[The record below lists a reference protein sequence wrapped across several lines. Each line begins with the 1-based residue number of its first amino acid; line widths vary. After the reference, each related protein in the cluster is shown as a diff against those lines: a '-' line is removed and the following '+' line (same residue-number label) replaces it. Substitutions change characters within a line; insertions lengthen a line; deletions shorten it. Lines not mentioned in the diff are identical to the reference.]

1 MKFIEPLTIDD
12 TAAFSRA
19 SIASHYTRLGGLAFA
34 PVNEPRLNYPREYRS
49 YAPSG
54 WLAGPSLLL
63 PTAPLP
69 GVAITPAAAPEF
81 LAEPAATNLM
91 VQSQDLTGWTAT
103 EVTIAANN
111 SVAPD
116 GTATADKILPS
127 AVDTADHRISRA
139 ASAAVA
145 AGATVGC
152 SIFLR
157 AAGAAFAVLRCAPAG
172 EAEGFEMTVDL
183 ANADIPVAG
192 GFGAGSTLVDAR
204 LITLS
209 AGWFRLELEGSVAGV
224 TDYQVFL
231 WVGDGVATFAGDGLA
246 GIEAWGA
253 QIEVGGCSSYI
264 ATTAAAV
271 TRAADVGTPL
281 LVSSVPEDEPVYNA
295 ATTYAKDAIARGTG
309 VDAHKVF
316 LSIQAG
322 NVGKALTDKAW
333 WIEAGLTNRWR
344 MFDDGVGSQT
354 AAPNA
359 ITTVLNPQGRVNA
372 AALMQIEA
380 ASVRVTMTDQVDG
393 VVFDETI
400 SLVDNSGIN
409 TPWQWFFEPIRRK
422 TYQVI
427 EGLPPY
433 AGAQL
438 SVTLMDEGFSPRA
451 GALVVGVFHY
461 LGRTQWNPEL
471 SIIDASIKQRD
482 VFNNVTLQERAYS
495 RRGNFALWVEPGFV
509 DRFYD
514 LMAQYRAKLLVW
526 VASEQYA
533 SMVIFGFYRDFR
545 IAVPYPTLSLGNL
558 QLEAA

>member
-34 PVNEPRLNYPREYRS
+34 PVNEPRLNYPREYRT

-69 GVAITPAAAPEF
+69 GIGITPPAAPEF
-81 LAEPAATNLM
+81 LAEPAATNLLS
-91 VQSQDLTGWTAT
+91 QSQDLTTWTAT
-103 EVTIAANN
+103 EVTVTAN
-111 SVAPD
+111 SGVAPD
-116 GTATADKILPS
+116 GTATADLVLPT
-127 AVDTADHRISRA
+127 AVDTANHKIARA
-139 ASAAVA
+139 TTSAVTP
-145 AGATVGC
+145 GAPVGC

-157 AAGAAFAVLRCAPAG
+157 AGGTAFVVLRCAPAD

-183 ANADIPVAG
+183 ASADIPSAG
-192 GFGAGSTLVDAR
+192 AFGAGATLLDAR
-204 LITLS
+204 LVTLS
-209 AGWFRLELEGSVAGV
+209 AGWYRLELEGAVAGV
-224 TDYQVFL
+224 SAYQMHL
-231 WVGDGVATFAGDGLA
+231 YVGDGIATFAGDTVSGV
-246 GIEAWGA
+246 EAWGG
-253 QIEVGGCSSYI
+253 QIELGACSSYI
-264 ATTAAAV
+264 ATAATAV

-281 LVSSVPEDEPVYNA
+281 LVSSVPEDEPVYSI
-295 ATTYAKDAIARGTG
+295 TKTYGKDETARGTG
-309 VDAHKVF
+309 LDAHKLF
-316 LSIQAG
+316 LSIAPG
-322 NVGKALTDKAW
+322 NLGKPLTDRAW
-333 WIEAGLTNRWR
+333 WIEAGVTNRWR
-344 MFDDGVGSQT
+344 MFDAGVGSQT

-359 ITTVLNPQGRVNA
+359 ITTVLNPRGRVNA

-380 ASVRVTMTDQVDG
+380 AAVRVTMTDQVDG

-422 TYQVI
+422 TYQVV

-438 SVTLMDEGFSPRA
+438 TVTLMDEGFAPRA

-471 SIIDASIKQRD
+471 SIIDSSIKQRD

-526 VASEQYA
+526 VGSEQYA
-533 SMVIFGFYRDFR
+533 SMVIFGFYKDFR